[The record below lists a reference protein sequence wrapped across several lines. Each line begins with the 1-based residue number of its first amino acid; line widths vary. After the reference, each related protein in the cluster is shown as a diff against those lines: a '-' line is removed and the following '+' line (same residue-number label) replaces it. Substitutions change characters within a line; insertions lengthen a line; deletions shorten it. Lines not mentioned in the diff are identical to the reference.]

1 MTVKFMC
8 QIVVFST
15 RMSNCTLKTALF
27 NSQFLAVDRVG
38 VEYITLPFRWHFNL
52 FQRPVLA
59 FGYCLY
65 VWGSFCL
72 SVCASVNP
80 ELVHAITHHPF
91 KLEPS
96 LFRQIC
102 KTDWLRSLC
111 CFFFF
116 FFGGGG
122 GGNQIWFENPNSLY
136 FELAKA
142 ITHQPLKLKPPKLD
156 KSYKTACWWY
166 LLFWGWLTLTFK
178 VRFNLLIL
186 NPTGYNTWP
195 VLRSRLSPNLRPEL
209 DHRCSMPLLFFEP
222 ITSNIGFAVNHR
234 WTFRSMV
241 DIAIDLFT
249 SEDRYFLWIT
259 AVPLC
264 VYNLDCIWD
273 PRVCATRYLVTS
285 WDFNTPKFYRNYRE
299 KYGTLTRRPIHN
311 NAK

>member
-1 MTVKFMC
+1 MAF
-8 QIVVFST
+8 QSFPEASFG
-15 RMSNCTLKTALF
+15 L
-27 NSQFLAVDRVG
+27 RV
-38 VEYITLPFRWHFNL
+38 
-52 FQRPVLA
+52 
-59 FGYCLY
+59 
-65 VWGSFCL
+65 L
-72 SVCASVNP
+72 SVCVRFFLSVCVCVRQPRACPRYNSSP
-80 ELVHAITHHPF
+80 FQTRTIIISTNMQNRLVKVPM
-91 KLEPS
+91 
-96 LFRQIC
+96 
-102 KTDWLRSLC
+102 
-111 CFFFF
+111 FFFF
-116 FFGGGG
+116 FFFGGGGG